1 MEWWWWFIF
10 FLILIPLFRERR
22 QNNIRRI
29 IRNRKKRGISNMS
42 ELING
47 YIGKDVIVWISNNSA
62 GVVGVLKQI
71 KDGWIEVEVKNGQ
84 TELLNVD
91 YISRIQEHPVNKN
104 GKKKTVIV

>member
-1 MEWWWWFIF
+1 
-10 FLILIPLFRERR
+10 
-22 QNNIRRI
+22 
-29 IRNRKKRGISNMS
+29 MS

-84 TELLNVD
+84 TELLNAD